1 MISRLEQ
8 YDQVI
13 AELCRRYNVARL
25 EVFGSATTDQFRE
38 DSSDIDFL
46 VEFLPATDLGPWMA
60 RFFELRE
67 ELERLFGRP
76 VDLVM
81 AGAPRNPYFLRE
93 INRTRQLLYA
103 A

>member
-8 YDQVI
+8 HDQAI

-25 EVFGSATTDQFRE
+25 EAFGSAVTDAFRE
-38 DSSDIDFL
+38 ATSDIDL
-46 VEFLPATDLGPWMA
+46 LIEFQPDTDLGPWMV
-60 RFFELRE
+60 RFFELRDALE
-67 ELERLFGRP
+67 ELFGRP

-93 INRTRQLLYA
+93 VNRTRQLLYA